1 MNVIETGIPD
11 VKVLVPRKFADHRG
25 FLSETYR
32 RSALADAGL
41 DLDFVQ
47 ENDSV
52 SAQKGTVRGLHYQ
65 IPPCAQ
71 AKVVRVVRGAIFDVA
86 VDLRRSSPTFGRHVA
101 VDISAEQWNQM
112 VVPVGFAHGF
122 CTLEPN
128 THVIYKVT
136 SYYAPDHERGLKWN
150 DPALA
155 IPWPVSAGE
164 AIVSERDESLPPL
177 AELADPFE

>member
-1 MNVIETGIPD
+1 MNVLDTGIPD
-11 VKVLVPRKFADHRG
+11 VKVLVPRKFGDHRG

-32 RSALADAGL
+32 RTALADAGVE
-41 DLDFVQ
+41 LDFVQ

-52 SAQKGTVRGLHYQ
+52 SAEKGTVRGLHYQ

-101 VDISAEQWNQM
+101 VEISAEQWNQV

-128 THVIYKVT
+128 THVIYKMT

-155 IPWPVSAGE
+155 IPWPVLAGD
-164 AIVSERDESLPPL
+164 AVVSERDESLPLMSDL
-177 AELADPFE
+177 AELFG